1 MDQQDLRTRQ
11 AGSFGAAAA
20 EYARARPSYP
30 IEAVDWLLPR
40 HASRVLDLAAGTGLF
55 TRRLVDRGLDV
66 VAVEP
71 SDGMRAELTAALPGI
86 EALAGLAES
95 IPLPNAS
102 VDAVT
107 VAQAW
112 HWVDVE
118 RAVPEVARVLRP
130 GGTFGLVWNVRDETV
145 DWVARL
151 GRAMH
156 PGTEHDMFSNDPP
169 VGPPFAPI
177 ERRDFRWTH
186 TIDRATLLDLVASR
200 SYFIVLPPDDRA
212 AMLGAVTELLDT
224 HPDLS
229 GRDEVAVPYITRCS
243 RTTVQ

>member
-1 MDQQDLRTRQ
+1 
-11 AGSFGAAAA
+11 
-20 EYARARPSYP
+20 
-30 IEAVDWLLPR
+30 
-40 HASRVLDLAAGTGLF
+40 
-55 TRRLVDRGLDV
+55 
-66 VAVEP
+66 
-71 SDGMRAELTAALPGI
+71 
-86 EALAGLAES
+86 
-95 IPLPNAS
+95 
-102 VDAVT
+102 
-107 VAQAW
+107 
-112 HWVDVE
+112 VDVE

-130 GGTFGLVWNVRDETV
+130 GGTLGLVWNVRDETV

-156 PGTEHDMFSNDPP
+156 PGTEHDVFSSDPP

-200 SYFIVLPPDDRA
+200 SYFIVLPPDERA
-212 AMLGAVTELLDT
+212 AMLAAVTELLDT
-224 HPDLS
+224 HPELA